1 MTHDEKQLQELIGKL
16 RKLKGLCPMSDEEA
30 DVAFDAA
37 PEDSM
42 SEDEIQAVTEAVVSG
57 ELASWEPLP
66 DLDWTDTMDLHTVE
80 QDALQLFRNKGE
92 DDPLTNDAEE
102 KLRREMLSDDDE

>member
-1 MTHDEKQLQELIGKL
+1 MTHDDKQLQEWIGKR
-16 RKLKGLCPMSDEEA
+16 RKLKGLCPMSDEDA
-30 DVAFDAA
+30 DAAFEAA

-42 SEDEIQAVTEAVVSG
+42 REEEIQAVTEAVVSG

-66 DLDWTDTMDLHTVE
+66 ELDWTEKMDLHAVE

-92 DDPLTNDAEE
+92 DDSETSDAEE
-102 KLRREMLSDDDE
+102 KLRQEMLTDDDE